1 MLATLKEKKGGRD
14 GMDCLEFKNAVFNH
28 GVNVT
33 VRRGDKWAD
42 LRPGSI
48 VELRAVQGT
57 SQTRLWNVEILR
69 VVIVRFADLQAQDI
83 EHEHDPQCR
92 TLNGLYEELT
102 RIYPGFKRRDV
113 VTVLTFCAV

>member
-1 MLATLKEKKGGRD
+1 
-14 GMDCLEFKNAVFNH
+14 MDCLEFKNPVFNH
-28 GVNVT
+28 GLNTT

-48 VELRAVQGT
+48 VELRAVGNYGG
-57 SQTRLWNVEILR
+57 QTRLWNVEILR
-69 VVIVRFADLQAQDI
+69 VVIVRFADLKAQDI

-102 RIYPGFKRRDV
+102 RIYPGFKRREV